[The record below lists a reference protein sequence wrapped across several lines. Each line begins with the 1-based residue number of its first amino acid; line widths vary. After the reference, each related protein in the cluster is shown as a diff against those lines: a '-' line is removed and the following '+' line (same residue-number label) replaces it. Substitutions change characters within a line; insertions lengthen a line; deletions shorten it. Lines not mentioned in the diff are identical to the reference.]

1 MKESKNTF
9 NTFQQ
14 LEKVISWTIEPVVHF
29 IFPYLLEEDLSCLV
43 VECKITDQW
52 YISSYFKEW
61 DEADTSKA
69 YENISEILKRYDVP
83 SAAWSILKDDI
94 EKFKSGLKTWPQIK
108 LSAIP
113 LLADMETCQI
123 YITEKLRRS
132 VG

>member
-1 MKESKNTF
+1 MIKFKNTF

-14 LEKVISWTIEPVVHF
+14 LEKVISCTIEPVVHF
-29 IFPYLLEEDLSCLV
+29 IVPKQMLEDLSCLV
-43 VECKITDQW
+43 VECKITSEW

-61 DEADTSKA
+61 DEADPSKA

-113 LLADMETCQI
+113 LLADMETCQKFI
-123 YITEKLRRS
+123 SLMA
-132 VG
+132 GF